1 MKSADIK
8 QLSTNDLRE
17 RIKEEKSN
25 LAKLKL
31 NHAVSPIENPLKI
44 TFSRKVVA
52 RLQTELRSREIAET
66 KKKTLDIRY

>member
-1 MKSADIK
+1 MNQADIK

-44 TFSRKVVA
+44 TFSRKTVA
-52 RLQTELRSREIAET
+52 RLNTELRSREIAEA
-66 KKKTLDIRY
+66 KK

>member
-1 MKSADIK
+1 MNQADIK
-8 QLSTNDLRE
+8 QLSTSDLRE

-44 TFSRKVVA
+44 TFSRKTVA
-52 RLQTELRSREIAET
+52 RLKTELRSREIAEA
-66 KKKTLDIRY
+66 KK